1 MIELSIIELL
11 LEGKKDGKR
20 ERGRLKRQWERDVQD
35 IFDMSVTE
43 VGRLAIDRKCLRGV
57 VKDATSYRDKQSA
70 VSSQYNCLTLKRGSV
85 LVRFR
90 MPFTANCKR
99 QYYGT
104 TWPRSPFTSRLVCI
118 ICTKKT
124 RIFYVSSIREN
135 HLKTFLSSVFFM
147 AVGHKRVLMMISQH
161 SLIVFKGFGSW

>member
-57 VKDATSYRDKQSA
+57 VKDATCPIGI
-70 VSSQYNCLTLKRGSV
+70 SSQQSNRTV
-85 LVRFR
+85 
-90 MPFTANCKR
+90 
-99 QYYGT
+99 
-104 TWPRSPFTSRLVCI
+104 
-118 ICTKKT
+118 
-124 RIFYVSSIREN
+124 
-135 HLKTFLSSVFFM
+135 
-147 AVGHKRVLMMISQH
+147 
-161 SLIVFKGFGSW
+161 

>member
-1 MIELSIIELL
+1 MIELSIIELF

-70 VSSQYNCLTLKRGSV
+70 VSSQQSNRTV
-85 LVRFR
+85 
-90 MPFTANCKR
+90 
-99 QYYGT
+99 
-104 TWPRSPFTSRLVCI
+104 
-118 ICTKKT
+118 
-124 RIFYVSSIREN
+124 
-135 HLKTFLSSVFFM
+135 
-147 AVGHKRVLMMISQH
+147 
-161 SLIVFKGFGSW
+161 